1 MAATDNPKDQQNP
14 ENEQRALI
22 EHPIPSAL
30 SPWVL
35 PPGSRADFDED
46 EINLREYWQVIL
58 KHKWT
63 VLGFFA
69 VVFIAVFV
77 ATLLMTPIYRATT
90 VLQIE
95 REAAKVVQ
103 FNDVAPEETMSSS
116 SMDFYQTQYELLKSS
131 SLAQR
136 VVDQIGLDRLRPSN
150 ADRDESVVDWLMGN
164 TQKDQL
170 SDLAQGQLDLEK
182 LKLAKLKQAEALLA
196 SLTVE
201 PIRKSR
207 LVKVSFDSSDPVLAA
222 TVANQFS
229 QNFIAFNLERRFEA
243 TAYAKTFLEERIAQ
257 VKLKLEEAERAQ
269 LEYAREHGIISVDKD
284 GSTTSSLNLGEFNLA
299 LAKVQQ
305 DRIKAESLYLQLEAA
320 GRGELPQVLENALIQ
335 RLKENKA
342 KLEATYQEKS
352 MTFKPGFPAMQ
363 ELAGQIAEVSQQ
375 LDAEKKSVRDSIK
388 ANFEA
393 AKAQEAL
400 LQQKFQESKSETMSQ
415 QSLGVQYSILKREA
429 DTNRQLYDGLLQRLK
444 EVSVAGGVGTNNI
457 SVVDQAVVP
466 RDKFKPNM
474 GLNLLVAMFLG
485 LLGGVGLAFLFE
497 HLDDTFKSSSDV
509 EKQLNTP
516 VLGIIPSI
524 PELTDG
530 GSAMQI
536 ALDNPRSSLAEA
548 FRSLRTALQFSRE
561 GGVPKVFAFTS
572 TEMGEGKTTSTLS
585 IAIQLAQSGKRVLL
599 IDADLRNH
607 AMHKQLGLPS
617 HAGLTN
623 YLAGGAEPV
632 EITQNTPVANLFFMS
647 TGPLPP
653 NPADLLMSNK
663 MHQLIEMA
671 QTKFDHIIIDCPP
684 ILGLADALIL
694 SSMADAVVMV
704 VAAGHTRRASV
715 EVAFK
720 RLVGVRS
727 RILGV
732 VLTKLKH
739 QNQGYGYE
747 YYYAYGGH
755 QQQTAKEQEQLVG

>member
-1 MAATDNPKDQQNP
+1 MAANDQPNDDKHNPAS
-14 ENEQRALI
+14 EQRALI
-22 EHPIPSAL
+22 EQPIPTAL

-136 VVDQIGLDRLRPSN
+136 VVDQIGLERLRPSN
-150 ADRDESVVDWLMGN
+150 ADRDESIFDWLMGDSRE
-164 TQKDQL
+164 DQL
-170 SDLAQGQLDLEK
+170 AADASQVALEN
-182 LKLAKLKQAEALLA
+182 LKQAKLKQAEALLGA
-196 SLTVE
+196 LTVE
-201 PIRKSR
+201 PVRKSR

-222 TVANQFS
+222 TVANQFA

-257 VKLKLEEAERAQ
+257 VKLKLEEAEKAQ

-299 LAKVQQ
+299 LAKAQQ
-305 DRIKAESLYLQLEAA
+305 DRIKAESLYMQLEAA
-320 GRGELPQVLENALIQ
+320 GRGDLPQVLENALIQ

-363 ELAGQIAEVSQQ
+363 ELAGQIAEVTAQ

-393 AKAQEAL
+393 AKAQESL
-400 LQQKFQESKSETMSQ
+400 LEQKFQQSKSETMSQ

-457 SVVDQAVVP
+457 SVVDQALVP

-474 GLNLLVAMFLG
+474 GLNLLVATFLG
-485 LLGGVGLAFLFE
+485 LLGGIGLAFLFE
-497 HLDDTFKSSSDV
+497 HLDDTFKSSADV

-516 VLGIIPSI
+516 VLGVIPSI
-524 PELTDG
+524 RELADG
-530 GSAMQI
+530 GNAMQI
-536 ALDNPRSSLAEA
+536 AIDDPRSSLAEA

-561 GGVPKVFAFTS
+561 GGVPPILAFTS

-585 IAIQLAQSGKRVLL
+585 IAIQLAQAGKKILL

-607 AMHKQLGLPS
+607 AMHRQLGLPP
-617 HAGLTN
+617 HTGLTN

-632 EITQNTPVANLFFMS
+632 EITQNTPVANLFFIS

-663 MHQLIEMA
+663 MHQLLDVA
-671 QTKFDHIIIDCPP
+671 KTRFDHIIIDCPP
-684 ILGLADALIL
+684 ILGLADALII

-720 RLVGVRS
+720 RLLGVRS

-732 VLTKLKH
+732 VLTKMKH
-739 QNQGYGYE
+739 QSQGYGYE
-747 YYYAYGGH
+747 YYYAYGGKGN
-755 QQQTAKEQEQLVG
+755 QPKEQEQLAG